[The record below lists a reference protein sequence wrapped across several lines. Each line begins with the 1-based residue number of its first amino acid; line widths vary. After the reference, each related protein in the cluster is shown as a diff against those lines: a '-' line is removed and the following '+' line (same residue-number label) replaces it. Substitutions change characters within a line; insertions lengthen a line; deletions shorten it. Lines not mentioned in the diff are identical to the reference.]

1 MGKGGTEAAR
11 EASEMVL
18 IDDNFATIVDAV
30 KEGRNVYDNLKKKSY
45 GLSVASQWWRVACN
59 CLSAVIC
66 VDLADTAVANP
77 VGEYG

>member
-1 MGKGGTEAAR
+1 MGFLLPVNGGE
-11 EASEMVL
+11 
-18 IDDNFATIVDAV
+18 F
-30 KEGRNVYDNLKKKSY
+30 
-45 GLSVASQWWRVACN
+45 ACN